1 MLRLRAAT
9 HPAVPVGSSG
19 VQPVPTEAK
28 LLSDV
33 PRPPHPEHQEPGH
46 GESGL
51 HAAVPMQGRSPLP
64 PHRRRMTLTFAL
76 SSQFPAQLPRF
87 ATYYLRGVCTRVCL
101 VTSQEHQNK
110 MLKFDVMSRGV
121 APPFS

>member
-51 HAAVPMQGRSPLP
+51 HAAVPMQGKNPKPNMRKIKLKV
-64 PHRRRMTLTFAL
+64 AL
-76 SSQFPAQLPRF
+76 SLHFPAQLPRF
-87 ATYYLRGVCTRVCL
+87 ATCLLERCVYARVASD
-101 VTSQEHQNK
+101 VTGAPKQN
-110 MLKFDVMSRGV
+110 V
-121 APPFS
+121 